1 MTTTRIRQ
9 EIPGEFA
16 GQRLDQAL
24 ATLLPDYTRSQLQQW
39 IEGGHVRLEGELPR
53 KKDKLKGGETVEI
66 DVPPPRELENRPQ
79 PIPLDILHEDSQL
92 IVIAKPAGLIVHPGA
107 GNPEGTLLNALLH
120 HAPALAK
127 LARAGIVHRL
137 DKDTSGLLVVAKTEK
152 ARQSLIEQLAE
163 RTVTREY
170 VAVVNGVMISGTTVD
185 APIGRHPSERTRMSV
200 TTSGKEAISHFRVLK
215 KYRAHTLVQASLE
228 SGRTHQIR
236 VHLAHLKY
244 PIVGD
249 PVYGGRLKLPRE
261 ASQRLRAAL
270 QGFRRQALHAVK
282 LVLEHPGSGKS
293 MQWMMSVPEDMSEL
307 MEALAE
313 DAQANAG

>member
-137 DKDTSGLLVVAKTEK
+137 DKDTSGLLVVAKTERALRSLQAQIQSRR
-152 ARQSLIEQLAE
+152 ARRDYLALVHG
-163 RTVTREY
+163 R
-170 VAVVNGVMISGTTVD
+170 VAHAEGKVD
-185 APIGRHPSERTRMSV
+185 APIGRDPRHRIRMAIVVSGRRAVTHYRVAERF
-200 TTSGKEAISHFRVLK
+200 AD
-215 KYRAHTLVQASLE
+215 ATLLE
-228 SGRTHQIR
+228 VRLDTGRTHQIR
-236 VHLAHLKY
+236 VHLASLGH
-244 PIVGD
+244 PVAGD
-249 PVYGGRLKLPRE
+249 RTYGRRPNPWGL
-261 ASQRLRAAL
+261 
-270 QGFRRQALHAVK
+270 RRQALHACR
-282 LVLEHPGSGKS
+282 LSIAHPVTGAEMVFTAPLPS
-293 MQWMMSVPEDMSEL
+293 DMEV
-307 MEALAE
+307 AL
-313 DAQANAG
+313 QMLRAGRHA